1 LRVGEWAKRGVG
13 EFIFAPIRRFAPLA
27 DSFSTFTKENIM
39 PAKLLTGK
47 EVAQKLDLDIQKEVQ
62 ELKAK
67 GVNPALRI
75 MVVGDAP
82 DSVTYANS
90 AKKMAEKNGIACE
103 IEQLAGTM
111 SQDEFVGILK
121 DRNADRGIHG
131 IIVMRPFPKQIRED
145 VVKYILSP
153 EKDVDC
159 FNPVNAGKIM
169 AGDMTGFPPA
179 TPQAVMEI
187 LRFYQVPMSGRE
199 AVVVGRSMVVGKPMS
214 MLLLGENA
222 TVTVCHSKT
231 QDLPGV
237 CRRADILVAAIGK
250 AKMITKDY
258 IKNGATVMDV
268 GINVVG
274 DKLFGDV
281 DTEPAKEVAGAITPV
296 PGGVGTVTTRVL
308 LKHVVKAAR
317 LQNP

>member
-1 LRVGEWAKRGVG
+1 MA
-13 EFIFAPIRRFAPLA
+13 
-27 DSFSTFTKENIM
+27 
-39 PAKLLTGK
+39 AKLLTGK
-47 EVAQKLDLDIQKEVQ
+47 EVAQKMDQDIQAEVQ
-62 ELKAK
+62 ALKAK
-67 GVNPALRI
+67 GVNPSLKI
-75 MVVGDAP
+75 MIVGDAP
-82 DSVTYANS
+82 DSLAYANS
-90 AKKMAEKNGIACE
+90 AKKMAEKNGIACD
-103 IEQLAGTM
+103 IEQLPATT
-111 SQDEFVGILK
+111 SQDEFVNVLRQ
-121 DRNADRGIHG
+121 RNADKAIHG
-131 IIVMRPFPKQIRED
+131 IIVMRPFPKQISED

-187 LRFYQVPMSGRE
+187 LRFYDIPMKGKE
-199 AVVVGRSMVVGKPMS
+199 AVVIGRSMVVGKPMS

-222 TVTVCHSKT
+222 TVTVCHSRT

-258 IKNGATVMDV
+258 IKQGATVMDV

-281 DTEPAKEVAGAITPV
+281 DTDPAKDVAGAITPV

-308 LKHVVKAAR
+308 LKHVVKAAK

>member
-1 LRVGEWAKRGVG
+1 M
-13 EFIFAPIRRFAPLA
+13 
-27 DSFSTFTKENIM
+27 S
-39 PAKLLTGK
+39 AKLLTGK
-47 EVAQKLDLDIQKEVQ
+47 EVAQKMDLDIQKEVQ
-62 ELKAK
+62 ELKART
-67 GVNPALRI
+67 VNPALRI
-75 MVVGDAP
+75 MIVGDAP

-121 DRNADRGIHG
+121 ARNADRGIHG

-187 LRFYQVPMSGRE
+187 LRFYQIPMSGRE

-222 TVTVCHSKT
+222 TVTVCHSRT

>member
-1 LRVGEWAKRGVG
+1 
-13 EFIFAPIRRFAPLA
+13 
-27 DSFSTFTKENIM
+27 
-39 PAKLLTGK
+39 
-47 EVAQKLDLDIQKEVQ
+47 
-62 ELKAK
+62 
-67 GVNPALRI
+67 
-75 MVVGDAP
+75 
-82 DSVTYANS
+82 
-90 AKKMAEKNGIACE
+90 
-103 IEQLAGTM
+103 
-111 SQDEFVGILK
+111 
-121 DRNADRGIHG
+121 
-131 IIVMRPFPKQIRED
+131 MRPFPKQIRED
-145 VVKYILSP
+145 VVKHILAP
-153 EKDVDC
+153 EKDIDC

-187 LRFYQVPMSGRE
+187 LRFYQVPMSGKE

-258 IKNGATVMDV
+258 IKPGATVMDV
-268 GINVVG
+268 GINPEG
-274 DKLFGDV
+274 DKFVGDV
-281 DTEPAKEVAGAITPV
+281 DTEPAKDVAGAITPV

-308 LKHVVKAAR
+308 LKHVVKAAK

>member
-1 LRVGEWAKRGVG
+1 MGHGWD
-13 EFIFAPIRRFAPLA
+13 IR
-27 DSFSTFTKENIM
+27 SFLPGLWPFSMKEKNDM

-47 EVAQKLDLDIQKEVQ
+47 EVAQKLDQDIQKDVQ
-62 ELKAK
+62 ELKTK
-67 GVNPALRI
+67 GVSPALRI
-75 MVVGDAP
+75 MIVGDAA

-90 AKKMAEKNGIACE
+90 AKKMAEKNGIACA
-103 IEQLAGTM
+103 IEQLPAAT
-111 SQDEFVGILK
+111 SQDEFLQILR
-121 DRNADRGIHG
+121 DRNADRNIHG

-145 VVKYILSP
+145 VVKHILAP

-187 LRFYQVPMSGRE
+187 LRFYQIPMSGKE
-199 AVVVGRSMVVGKPMS
+199 AVVIGRSMVVGKPMS

-231 QDLPGV
+231 HDLPGV

-250 AKMITKDY
+250 AKMISKEY

-268 GINVVG
+268 GINVEG

-308 LKHVVKAAR
+308 LKHVVKAAK

>member
-1 LRVGEWAKRGVG
+1 
-13 EFIFAPIRRFAPLA
+13 
-27 DSFSTFTKENIM
+27 M

-47 EVAQKLDLDIQKEVQ
+47 EVAQKMDQDIQKEVQ

-75 MVVGDAP
+75 MIVGEAE
-82 DSVTYANS
+82 DSVYYANS

-103 IEQLAGTM
+103 IEQLAGTI
-111 SQDEFVGILK
+111 SQDEFVNILK
-121 DRNADRGIHG
+121 QRNADKTVHG

-169 AGDMTGFPPA
+169 AGDLTGFPPA

-187 LRFYQVPMSGRE
+187 LRFYQVPMSGKE
-199 AVVVGRSMVVGKPMS
+199 AVVIGRSMVVGKPMS

-222 TVTVCHSKT
+222 TVTVCHSRT

-258 IKNGATVMDV
+258 IKPGATVMDV
-268 GINVVG
+268 GINPEG
-274 DKLFGDV
+274 DKFVGDV
-281 DTEPAKEVAGAITPV
+281 DTEPAKDVAGAITPV

-308 LKHVVKAAR
+308 LKHVVKAAK

>member
-1 LRVGEWAKRGVG
+1 
-13 EFIFAPIRRFAPLA
+13 
-27 DSFSTFTKENIM
+27 M

-47 EVAQKLDLDIQKEVQ
+47 EVAQKMDQDIQKDVQ
-62 ELKAK
+62 GLKARSI
-67 GVNPALRI
+67 NPALKI
-75 MVVGDAP
+75 MIVGDAA
-82 DSVTYANS
+82 DSLAYANS
-90 AKKMAEKNGIACE
+90 AKKMAEKNGIACD
-103 IEQLAGTM
+103 IEQLPGAT
-111 SQDEFVGILK
+111 SQDEFVNILK
-121 DRNADRGIHG
+121 QRNADKSVHG

-187 LRFYQVPMSGRE
+187 LRFYEVPMSGKE
-199 AVVVGRSMVVGKPMS
+199 AVVIGRSMVVGKPMS

-222 TVTVCHSKT
+222 TVTVCHSRT

-250 AKMITKDY
+250 ARMITKDY
-258 IKNGATVMDV
+258 IRNGATVLDV
-268 GINVVG
+268 GINVEG

-281 DTEPAKEVAGAITPV
+281 DTEPAKDVAGAITPV

-308 LKHVVKAAR
+308 LKHVIKAAK

>member
-1 LRVGEWAKRGVG
+1 
-13 EFIFAPIRRFAPLA
+13 
-27 DSFSTFTKENIM
+27 M

-47 EVAQKLDLDIQKEVQ
+47 EVAQKMDQDIQKDVQ

-75 MVVGDAP
+75 MIVGDAP
-82 DSVTYANS
+82 DSLAYANS
-90 AKKMAEKNGIACE
+90 AKKMAEKNGIICE
-103 IEQLAGTM
+103 IEQLPGAT
-111 SQDEFVGILK
+111 SQDEFVNTLK
-121 DRNADRGIHG
+121 QRNADKNIHG

-179 TPQAVMEI
+179 TPQAVMEM
-187 LRFYQVPMSGRE
+187 LRFYQIPMSGKE
-199 AVVVGRSMVVGKPMS
+199 AVVIGRSMVVGKPMS

-250 AKMITKDY
+250 ARMISKNF

-268 GINVVG
+268 GINVEG

-308 LKHVVKAAR
+308 LKHVVKGAK

>member
-1 LRVGEWAKRGVG
+1 MA
-13 EFIFAPIRRFAPLA
+13 
-27 DSFSTFTKENIM
+27 
-39 PAKLLTGK
+39 AKLLTGK
-47 EVAQKLDLDIQKEVQ
+47 EVAQKMDQDIQKDVL

-75 MVVGDAP
+75 MIVGEAP
-82 DSVTYANS
+82 DSLAYANS
-90 AKKMAEKNGIACE
+90 AKKMAEKNGILCE
-103 IEQLAGTM
+103 IEQLPGAT
-111 SQDEFVGILK
+111 SQVEFVNTLK
-121 DRNADRGIHG
+121 QRNADKNIHG

-179 TPQAVMEI
+179 TPQAVMEM
-187 LRFYQVPMSGRE
+187 LRFYQVPMSGKE
-199 AVVVGRSMVVGKPMS
+199 AVVIGRSMVVGKPMS

-250 AKMITKDY
+250 ARMITKDF

-268 GINVVG
+268 GINVEG

-308 LKHVVKAAR
+308 LKHVVKGAK

>member
-1 LRVGEWAKRGVG
+1 
-13 EFIFAPIRRFAPLA
+13 
-27 DSFSTFTKENIM
+27 M

-47 EVAQKLDLDIQKEVQ
+47 EVAQKMDLDIQNDVR
-62 ELKAK
+62 ELKAR
-67 GVNPALRI
+67 GINPALRI
-75 MVVGDAP
+75 MVVGAAA

-90 AKKMAEKNGIACE
+90 ARKMAEKNGIACE

-111 SQDEFVGILK
+111 SQDEFVNILK
-121 DRNADRGIHG
+121 DRNADRNIHG
-131 IIVMRPFPKQIRED
+131 IIVMRPFPKQISED
-145 VVKYILSP
+145 VVKHILAP

-187 LRFYQVPMSGRE
+187 LRFYQVPMSGKE
-199 AVVVGRSMVVGKPMS
+199 AVVVGRSMVVGKPVS

-222 TVTVCHSKT
+222 TVTICHSRTK
-231 QDLPGV
+231 DLPGV

-250 AKMITKDY
+250 ARMITKDY

-268 GINVVG
+268 GINVEG

-281 DTEPAKEVAGAITPV
+281 DTEAAKDVAGAITPV

-308 LKHVVKAAR
+308 LKHVVKAAKM
-317 LQNP
+317 QN

>member
-1 LRVGEWAKRGVG
+1 
-13 EFIFAPIRRFAPLA
+13 
-27 DSFSTFTKENIM
+27 M

-47 EVAQKLDLDIQKEVQ
+47 EVAQKIDQDIQKEVQ

-67 GVNPALRI
+67 GINPALKI
-75 MVVGDAP
+75 MIVGEAP
-82 DSVTYANS
+82 DSLAYANS
-90 AKKMAEKNGIACE
+90 ARKMAEKNGIACD
-103 IEQLAGTM
+103 IEQLPGTT
-111 SQDEFVGILK
+111 SQEEFVNTLK
-121 DRNADRGIHG
+121 QRNADRNIHG

-153 EKDVDC
+153 GKDVDC

-187 LRFYQVPMSGRE
+187 LRFYQIPMSGKE

-222 TVTVCHSKT
+222 TVTVCHSRT

-237 CRRADILVAAIGK
+237 CKRADILVAAIGK
-250 AKMITKDY
+250 ARMITPNY
-258 IKNGATVMDV
+258 IKPGATVMDV

-281 DTEPAKEVAGAITPV
+281 DTEPAKEAAGAITPV

-308 LKHVVKAAR
+308 LKHVVKAAK

>member
-1 LRVGEWAKRGVG
+1 M
-13 EFIFAPIRRFAPLA
+13 
-27 DSFSTFTKENIM
+27 S
-39 PAKLLTGK
+39 AKLLTGK
-47 EVAQKLDLDIQKEVQ
+47 EVSQKMDQDIQKDVQ

-67 GVNPALRI
+67 GCNPALRI
-75 MVVGDAP
+75 MIVGDAE
-82 DSVTYANS
+82 DSVFYANS
-90 AKKMAEKNGIACE
+90 AKKMAEKNGIICE
-103 IEQLAGTM
+103 IEQVAGTTN
-111 SQDEFVGILK
+111 QADFVNTLQQ
-121 DRNADRGIHG
+121 RNADKNIHG
-131 IIVMRPFPKQIRED
+131 IIVMRPFPKQISED
-145 VVKYILSP
+145 VVKHILAP
-153 EKDVDC
+153 EKDIDC

-187 LRFYQVPMSGRE
+187 LKFYQIPMSGKE
-199 AVVVGRSMVVGKPMS
+199 AVVIGRSMVVGKPMS

-258 IKNGATVMDV
+258 IKQGATVMDV
-268 GINVVG
+268 GINPEG
-274 DKLFGDV
+274 DKFVGDV
-281 DTEPAKEVAGAITPV
+281 DTEQAKEVAGAITPV

-308 LKHVVKAAR
+308 LKHVVKAAKM
-317 LQNP
+317 QNP

>member
-1 LRVGEWAKRGVG
+1 MA
-13 EFIFAPIRRFAPLA
+13 
-27 DSFSTFTKENIM
+27 
-39 PAKLLTGK
+39 AKLLTGK
-47 EVAQKLDLDIQKEVQ
+47 EVAQKMDQDIQKEVQ

-67 GVNPALRI
+67 GVNPALKI
-75 MVVGDAP
+75 MIAGDAA
-82 DSVTYANS
+82 DSLAYANS
-90 AKKMAEKNGIACE
+90 AKKMAEKNGIACD
-103 IEQLAGTM
+103 IEQLPGTTT
-111 SQDEFVGILK
+111 QDDFVKVLK
-121 DRNADRGIHG
+121 ARNADKNIHG
-131 IIVMRPFPKQIRED
+131 IIVMRPLPKQIKES
-145 VVKYILSP
+145 VVKYALAP

-187 LRFYQVPMSGRE
+187 LRFYQVPMSGKE
-199 AVVVGRSMVVGKPMS
+199 AVIIGRSMVVGKPMS
-214 MLLLGENA
+214 MLLLGENS

-250 AKMITKDY
+250 AKMITANY
-258 IKNGATVMDV
+258 IKSGATVMDV
-268 GINVVG
+268 GINVEG
-274 DKLFGDV
+274 GKLFGDV
-281 DTEPAKEVAGAITPV
+281 DTEPAKDVAGAITPV

-308 LKHVVKAAR
+308 LKHVLKAAK

>member
-1 LRVGEWAKRGVG
+1 M
-13 EFIFAPIRRFAPLA
+13 
-27 DSFSTFTKENIM
+27 T
-39 PAKLLTGK
+39 AKLLTGK
-47 EVAQKLDLDIQKEVQ
+47 EVAQKMDQDIQKDVQ

-67 GVNPALRI
+67 GVNPALSI
-75 MVVGDAP
+75 MIVGDAP
-82 DSVTYANS
+82 DSLAYANS
-90 AKKMAEKNGIACE
+90 AKKMAEKNGILCE
-103 IEQLAGTM
+103 IEQLPGAT
-111 SQDEFVGILK
+111 SQDEFVGTLK
-121 DRNADRGIHG
+121 QRNADNNIHG
-131 IIVMRPFPKQIRED
+131 IIVMRPFPKHIRED

-187 LRFYQVPMSGRE
+187 LRFYQVPMSGKE
-199 AVVVGRSMVVGKPMS
+199 AVVIGRSMVVGKPLS

-250 AKMITKDY
+250 ARMITKDF
-258 IKNGATVMDV
+258 IKSGATVMDV
-268 GINVVG
+268 GINVEG

-308 LKHVVKAAR
+308 LKHVVKGAR

>member
-1 LRVGEWAKRGVG
+1 
-13 EFIFAPIRRFAPLA
+13 
-27 DSFSTFTKENIM
+27 M

-47 EVAQKLDLDIQKEVQ
+47 EVAQKMDQDIQKEVQ
-62 ELKAK
+62 ELKVK
-67 GVNPALRI
+67 GVNPSLRI
-75 MVVGDAP
+75 MIVGDAA

-90 AKKMAEKNGIACE
+90 AKKMAEKNGIACD
-103 IEQLAGTM
+103 IEQLPGTT
-111 SQDEFVGILK
+111 SQDDFVKTLK
-121 DRNADRGIHG
+121 LRNADKNISG
-131 IIVMRPFPKQIRED
+131 IIVMRPFPKQISED
-145 VVKYILSP
+145 VVKHILAP

-179 TPQAVMEI
+179 TPQAVMEM
-187 LRFYQVPMSGRE
+187 LRFYQIPMSGKE
-199 AVVVGRSMVVGKPMS
+199 AVVIGRSMVVGKPLS

-231 QDLPGV
+231 KDLPGV
-237 CRRADILVAAIGK
+237 SKRADILIAAIGK
-250 AKMITKDY
+250 AKMITTNF
-258 IKNGATVMDV
+258 IRPGATVMDV
-268 GINVVG
+268 GINVEG

-308 LKHVVKAAR
+308 LKHVVKAAK

>member
-1 LRVGEWAKRGVG
+1 M
-13 EFIFAPIRRFAPLA
+13 
-27 DSFSTFTKENIM
+27 KEKNDM

-47 EVAQKLDLDIQKEVQ
+47 EVAQKLDQDIQKDVQ
-62 ELKAK
+62 ELKTK
-67 GVNPALRI
+67 GVSPALRI
-75 MVVGDAP
+75 MIVGDAA

-90 AKKMAEKNGIACE
+90 AKKMAEKNGIACA
-103 IEQLAGTM
+103 IEQLPAAT
-111 SQDEFVGILK
+111 SQDEFIKILR
-121 DRNADRGIHG
+121 DRNADRNIHG

-145 VVKYILSP
+145 VVKHMLAP

-159 FNPVNAGKIM
+159 FNPINAGKIM

-187 LRFYQVPMSGRE
+187 LRYYQIPMSGKE
-199 AVVVGRSMVVGKPMS
+199 AVVIGRSMVVGKPMS

-231 QDLPGV
+231 HDLPGV

-250 AKMITKDY
+250 AKMISKEY

-268 GINVVG
+268 GINVEG

-308 LKHVVKAAR
+308 LKHVVKAAK

>member
-1 LRVGEWAKRGVG
+1 M
-13 EFIFAPIRRFAPLA
+13 
-27 DSFSTFTKENIM
+27 S
-39 PAKLLTGK
+39 AKLLTGK
-47 EVAQKLDLDIQKEVQ
+47 EVAQKMDQDIQKDVQ

-75 MVVGDAP
+75 MIVGEAQ
-82 DSVTYANS
+82 DSVYYANS
-90 AKKMAEKNGIACE
+90 AKKMAEKNGIACD

-111 SQDEFVGILK
+111 TQDEFVSILK
-121 DRNADRGIHG
+121 QRNADRNIHG
-131 IIVMRPFPKQIRED
+131 IIVMRPFPKQISED

-169 AGDMTGFPPA
+169 AGDLTGFPPA

-187 LRFYQVPMSGRE
+187 LRFYQVPMSGKE
-199 AVVVGRSMVVGKPMS
+199 AVVIGRSMVVGKPMS

-222 TVTVCHSKT
+222 TVTVCHSRTK
-231 QDLPGV
+231 DLPGV
-237 CRRADILVAAIGK
+237 CRRADILVAAIGR
-250 AKMITKDY
+250 AKMIKTDY
-258 IKNGATVMDV
+258 IKQGATVMDV
-268 GINVVG
+268 GINPEG
-274 DKLFGDV
+274 DKFVGDV

-308 LKHVVKAAR
+308 LKHVVKAAK
-317 LQNP
+317 LQNR

>member
-1 LRVGEWAKRGVG
+1 
-13 EFIFAPIRRFAPLA
+13 
-27 DSFSTFTKENIM
+27 M

-47 EVAQKLDLDIQKEVQ
+47 EVAQKMDQDIQKEVQ

-75 MVVGDAP
+75 MIVGEAE
-82 DSVTYANS
+82 DSVYYANS

-111 SQDEFVGILK
+111 SQDEFVNILK
-121 DRNADRGIHG
+121 QRNADRTIHG

-169 AGDMTGFPPA
+169 AGDLTGFPPA

-187 LRFYQVPMSGRE
+187 LRFYQVPMSGKE
-199 AVVVGRSMVVGKPMS
+199 AVVIGRSMVVGKPMS

-222 TVTVCHSKT
+222 TVTVCHSRT

-258 IKNGATVMDV
+258 IKPGATVMDV
-268 GINVVG
+268 GINPEG
-274 DKLFGDV
+274 DKFVGDV
-281 DTEPAKEVAGAITPV
+281 DTEPAKDIAGAITPV

-308 LKHVVKAAR
+308 LKHVVKAAK

>member
-1 LRVGEWAKRGVG
+1 M
-13 EFIFAPIRRFAPLA
+13 
-27 DSFSTFTKENIM
+27 T
-39 PAKLLTGK
+39 AKLLTGK
-47 EVAQKLDLDIQKEVQ
+47 EVAQKMDQDIQKEVQ

-75 MVVGDAP
+75 MIVGDAP
-82 DSVTYANS
+82 DSLAYANS
-90 AKKMAEKNGIACE
+90 AKKMAEKNGILCQ
-103 IEQLAGTM
+103 IEQLPGAT
-111 SQDEFVGILK
+111 SQDEFVNTLK
-121 DRNADRGIHG
+121 QRNADKNIHG

-187 LRFYQVPMSGRE
+187 LRFYQIPMSGKE
-199 AVVVGRSMVVGKPMS
+199 AVVIGRSMVVGKPMS

-250 AKMITKDY
+250 ARMITKDF
-258 IKNGATVMDV
+258 IKNDATVMDV
-268 GINVVG
+268 GINVEG

-308 LKHVVKAAR
+308 LKHVVKGAK

>member
-1 LRVGEWAKRGVG
+1 MSAR
-13 EFIFAPIRRFAPLA
+13 
-27 DSFSTFTKENIM
+27 
-39 PAKLLTGK
+39 LLTGK
-47 EVAQKLDLDIQKEVQ
+47 EVAQKMDQDIQKEVQ
-62 ELKAK
+62 ELKTR
-67 GVNPALRI
+67 GINPALRI
-75 MVVGDAP
+75 MIVGDAP

-90 AKKMAEKNGIACE
+90 ARKMAEKNGIDCA
-103 IEQLAGTM
+103 IEQLAGTTT
-111 SQDEFVGILK
+111 QDEFVRILQ

-131 IIVMRPFPKQIRED
+131 IIVMRPFPKQISED
-145 VVKYILSP
+145 VVKHILAP

-159 FNPVNAGKIM
+159 FNPVNAGKVM
-169 AGDMTGFPPA
+169 AGDLTGFPPA

-187 LRFYQVPMSGRE
+187 LRFYEIPMKGRE

-222 TVTVCHSKT
+222 TVTVCHSRT

-250 AKMITKDY
+250 AKMITPEY
-258 IKNGATVMDV
+258 IKTGATVMDV

-281 DTEPAKEVAGAITPV
+281 DTEPAKETAGAITPV

-308 LKHVVKAAR
+308 LKHVVKAAK

>member
-1 LRVGEWAKRGVG
+1 
-13 EFIFAPIRRFAPLA
+13 
-27 DSFSTFTKENIM
+27 M

-47 EVAQKLDLDIQKEVQ
+47 EVAQKMDQDIQKEVQ

-67 GVNPALRI
+67 GVSPALKI
-75 MVVGDAP
+75 MIVGEAP
-82 DSVTYANS
+82 DSLAYANS
-90 AKKMAEKNGIACE
+90 AKKMAEKNGIACD
-103 IEQLAGTM
+103 IEQLPAATT
-111 SQDEFVGILK
+111 QDEFVTILK
-121 DRNADRGIHG
+121 QRNSDKNIHG

-145 VVKYILSP
+145 VVKYVLSP

-187 LRFYQVPMSGRE
+187 LRFYQVPMSGKE
-199 AVVVGRSMVVGKPMS
+199 AVVIGRSMVVGKPLS

-222 TVTVCHSKT
+222 TVSVCHSKT
-231 QDLPGV
+231 KDLPGV

-250 AKMITKDY
+250 AKMITTDY
-258 IKNGATVMDV
+258 IKSGATVMDV
-268 GINVVG
+268 GINVEG

-281 DTEPAKEVAGAITPV
+281 DTEPAKDVAGAITPV

-308 LKHVVKAAR
+308 LKHVVKGAK

>member
-1 LRVGEWAKRGVG
+1 MA
-13 EFIFAPIRRFAPLA
+13 
-27 DSFSTFTKENIM
+27 
-39 PAKLLTGK
+39 AKLLTGK
-47 EVAQKLDLDIQKEVQ
+47 EVAQKMDQDIQKDVQ
-62 ELKAK
+62 GLKAK

-75 MVVGDAP
+75 MIVGGAE
-82 DSVTYANS
+82 DSVFYANS

-103 IEQLAGTM
+103 IEQLPAATT
-111 SQDEFVGILK
+111 QDEFVNTLRQ
-121 DRNADRGIHG
+121 RNADRNIHG
-131 IIVMRPFPKQIRED
+131 IIVMRPFPKQISED
-145 VVKYILSP
+145 VVKHILAP

-169 AGDMTGFPPA
+169 AGDLTGFPPA

-199 AVVVGRSMVVGKPMS
+199 AVVIGRSMVVGKPMA

-231 QDLPGV
+231 RDLPGV

-258 IKNGATVMDV
+258 IKAGATVMDV
-268 GINVVG
+268 GINPEGDKFVG
-274 DKLFGDV
+274 DV
-281 DTEPAKEVAGAITPV
+281 ETEPAKDVAAAITPV

>member
-1 LRVGEWAKRGVG
+1 
-13 EFIFAPIRRFAPLA
+13 
-27 DSFSTFTKENIM
+27 M

-47 EVAQKLDLDIQKEVQ
+47 EVAQKMDQDIQAEVQ
-62 ELKAK
+62 ALKGK

-75 MVVGDAP
+75 MIAGEAP
-82 DSVTYANS
+82 DSLFYANS

-103 IEQLAGTM
+103 IEQLPGTM
-111 SQDEFVGILK
+111 SQNDFVAALR

-131 IIVMRPFPKQIRED
+131 ILVMRPLPKQISED
-145 VVKYILSP
+145 VVKYVIAP

-187 LRFYQVPMSGRE
+187 LKFYEVPLAGRE
-199 AVVVGRSMVVGKPMS
+199 AVVIGRSMVVGKPMS
-214 MLLLGENA
+214 MLLLGENC

-231 QDLPGV
+231 RDLPGV
-237 CRRADILVAAIGK
+237 CRRADVLVAAIGK

-258 IKNGATVMDV
+258 IKQGAVVMDV
-268 GINVVG
+268 GINPEG
-274 DKLFGDV
+274 DKFVGDV
-281 DTEPAKEVAGAITPV
+281 DTEPAKDVASAITPV

-308 LKHVVKAAR
+308 LKHVVKAAK